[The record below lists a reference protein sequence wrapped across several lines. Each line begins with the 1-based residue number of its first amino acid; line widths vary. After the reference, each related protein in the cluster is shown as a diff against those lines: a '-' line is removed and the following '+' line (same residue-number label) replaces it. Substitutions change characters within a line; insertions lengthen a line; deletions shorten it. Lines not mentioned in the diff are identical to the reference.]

1 MFWIHNEF
9 NKKFGNADSPYAKK
23 IQTLRNALEHKF
35 VKVHADTL
43 WDGEENQELG
53 QDSFYHITENAL
65 FQYTM
70 NLLEIV
76 REWLIDLTMAIH
88 IEEISRRKNH
98 TGNAVVTMPLVEF
111 DDEWKK

>member
-1 MFWIHNEF
+1 MQI
-9 NKKFGNADSPYAKK
+9 
-23 IQTLRNALEHKF
+23 LRNALEHKF
-35 VKVHADTL
+35 VKIHADVL

-65 FQYTM
+65 LQYTM

-88 IEEISRRKNH
+88 IEEKNRRRDC
-98 TGNAVVTMPLVEF
+98 AVVTVPLIEF